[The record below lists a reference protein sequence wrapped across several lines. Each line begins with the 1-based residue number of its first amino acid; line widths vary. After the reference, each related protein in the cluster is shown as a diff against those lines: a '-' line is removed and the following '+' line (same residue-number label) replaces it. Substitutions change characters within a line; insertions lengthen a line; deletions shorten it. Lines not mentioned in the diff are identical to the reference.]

1 MVIISNTNG
10 ARKRSTYLDLE
21 FTNKKMKLNSE
32 IVEMPNEIWTKIMNY
47 LPTEDIFKSF
57 GLVNKRFQ
65 SLISGIK
72 YLQVKNIYGDKSNT
86 EVVKEILKNSK
97 ALVGLEM
104 DFLHVHTNYDNGKF
118 RMTSENVKLNE
129 EFIECHRL
137 KTLKI
142 EGCCYMHLNS
152 IRSLKQLENV
162 LEQGMSQK
170 IQTNPGVKVQFT
182 TLKKLH
188 IKNTLEVSDVS
199 LLSQLNELNVEHLE
213 IGINEQIF
221 GEFARLQFPAL
232 KVLVLRLIN
241 NVPGYEFRSLNNENS
256 KTLMKN
262 SPNLKIVKFQGPCIS
277 THKRVLIKIFQ
288 EYGPITI
295 HKIFI
300 YHGQLRSKINS
311 KDEIEIRCD
320 VNKV

>member
-1 MVIISNTNG
+1 MAINTYC
-10 ARKRSTYLDLE
+10 ARKRSKDLDLK
-21 FTNKKMKLNSE
+21 FTNKKMKLDSE
-32 IVEMPNEIWTKIMNY
+32 IVDVPNEIWTKIMNY
-47 LPTEDIFKSF
+47 LPTKDIFNRF

-72 YLQVKNIYGDKSNT
+72 YLQVKNIYGDKFNT
-86 EVVKEILKNSK
+86 DIVKEILKNSK
-97 ALVGLEM
+97 ALIGLEM

-170 IQTNPGVKVQFT
+170 IQTNPGVKVQFRT
-182 TLKKLH
+182 MKKLH

-262 SPNLKIVKFQGPCIS
+262 SPNLKIVKFHGPCLS
-277 THKRVLIKIFQ
+277 SHKRVLIKIFQ
-288 EYGPITI
+288 VYGPITI
-295 HKIFI
+295 RKIYIFPE
-300 YHGQLRSKINS
+300 QLRLKINS
-311 KDEIEIRCD
+311 KDEIEIRC
-320 VNKV
+320 VVEKV